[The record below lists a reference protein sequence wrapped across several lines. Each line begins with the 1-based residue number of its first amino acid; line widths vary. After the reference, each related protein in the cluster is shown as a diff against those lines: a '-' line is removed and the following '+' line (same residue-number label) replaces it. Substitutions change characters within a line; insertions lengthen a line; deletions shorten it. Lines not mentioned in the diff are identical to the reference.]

1 MAGGTPQAPSPAE
14 EPPEPRNLREPTES
28 HGPGPEESA
37 GPKNPAYH
45 PEPKALAHHLEP
57 TAPPYHPEPPPD
69 DLPRLM
75 LWRLRASPL
84 RRRSD
89 VLQAWVGIGVLLAV
103 LAAAPAAMF
112 LVGDTAY
119 RHYTR
124 AAERQRQVREPVV
137 AVLLQDVPR
146 HPEPGSTEEK
156 ETLYPVRVRF
166 TDPAGHPRT
175 AKTEA
180 RPGLTAGSTLRLW
193 SDPRGRLTGPP
204 LTTDQIRS
212 RCMGWALTG
221 ALAVT
226 LLGGLAYGAT
236 DLVLRR
242 RNLAEWDAAWARTAP
257 GWTAST

>member
-45 PEPKALAHHLEP
+45 LEPKAPAHHLEP

-112 LVGDTAY
+112 LLGDSAY

-124 AAERQRQVREPVV
+124 TAERQRQVREPVV

>member
-1 MAGGTPQAPSPAE
+1 M
-14 EPPEPRNLREPTES
+14 EPTES
-28 HGPGPEESA
+28 HGPEKSA
-37 GPKNPAYH
+37 GSKD
-45 PEPKALAHHLEP
+45 LAHHLEP
-57 TAPPYHPEPPPD
+57 KDLAHHLEPKDLAHDLEPTDPAHHLDPTEPPHHPEPPPD

-89 VLQAWVGIGVLLAV
+89 LLQAWVGIGLLLAV

-146 HPEPGSTEEK
+146 HPEPGSAEEK